1 LAKKMV
7 IYREGGRAGKLE
19 LALPIGP
26 GLLRKITP
34 ELGLEGCFS
43 LHPTPFRKFGGAWRS
58 ALLSVPGEMLM
69 LWNLSAVVS

>member
-1 LAKKMV
+1 MV

-26 GLLRKITP
+26 ALLRKI

-43 LHPTPFRKFGGAWRS
+43 LHPAPFRKFGGAQRS
-58 ALLSVPGEMLM
+58 ALLSGSGEIYVLESMLCSVSP
-69 LWNLSAVVS
+69 SANV